1 MNNKKIMKKYLAICL
16 VTLISFSSFSQ
27 NSEKAK
33 KYLEEVSTKVK
44 SYKNISI
51 DFKYSLNN
59 ETEKIEQNYKG
70 NVYLKGEQYL
80 VNILGVTNLFD
91 GKKLYSINS
100 EDEEVTI
107 TNASDEEDNK
117 NTPSKMLSFFQEGFT
132 YVWDKKLPIKGRSI
146 QYIKL
151 IPIDTNSENK
161 YILLGIDANTKNIY
175 NIIHVGKN
183 DSVITLTVN
192 SFKTNQPISESLFI
206 FDKNKYS
213 DYYFNE

>member
-1 MNNKKIMKKYLAICL
+1 MKRHFTFIVLLLFSI
-16 VTLISFSSFSQ
+16 SSFSQ

-33 KYLEEVSTKVK
+33 KYLDDVSTKIK
-44 SYKNISI
+44 THKNISI

-59 ETEKIEQNYKG
+59 DAENIEQSYKG
-70 NVYLKGEQYL
+70 NVYLKGEKYL
-80 VNILGVTNLFD
+80 LNLLGVTSMFD
-91 GKKLYSINS
+91 GKKLYTINS

-107 TNASDEEDNK
+107 SKSSDEEDNV
-117 NTPSKMLSFFQEGFT
+117 NTPSKMLSFFQEGYT
-132 YVWDKKLPIKGRSI
+132 YKWDKKLPIKGRSI

-175 NIIHVGKN
+175 NTIYSGKN
-183 DSVITLTVN
+183 GTVTTLTVN

>member
-1 MNNKKIMKKYLAICL
+1 MKKYLAFCL

-33 KYLEEVSTKVK
+33 KYLEDVSNKVK
-44 SYKNISI
+44 SYKNINI

-59 ETEKIEQNYKG
+59 EAENIEQNYKG

-80 VNILGVTNLFD
+80 VNILGVTSLFD
-91 GKKLYSINS
+91 GEKLYTINS
-100 EDEEVTI
+100 EDEEITV
-107 TNASDEEDNK
+107 TNASEEEGNK

-151 IPIDTNSENK
+151 IPIDTDSENK

-175 NIIHVGKN
+175 NVIYTGKN
-183 DSVITLTVN
+183 DSVVTLTVN

-206 FDKNKYS
+206 FDRNKYN